1 MCEWLWALKERNGKE
16 KLTGKNSKR
25 KLYMGVCMKLLDQ
38 LLQDV
43 AVQAETTV
51 PTITHS
57 IQPDLILL
65 ENYSMADN
73 GT

>member
-1 MCEWLWALKERNGKE
+1 
-16 KLTGKNSKR
+16 
-25 KLYMGVCMKLLDQ
+25 MKLLDQ

-51 PTITHS
+51 PTIIHS

-73 GT
+73 ESYIKERRESYRPEIGKKNYSLCLSLELKLG